1 MNWDGMGVFA
11 RDKRSAIRCNA
22 DEPQNR
28 EIVCN
33 RSLFYGLLFILFFAI
48 AVLIHL
54 PGFDA
59 PMLYDSDAFIQKS
72 SHIYES
78 RDLFEVIGIV
88 PARPAFM
95 MSLYANYLLT
105 GFSPLWFRLFNA
117 VVLAAAGMLVSLVSE
132 TVMGIP
138 GVGPETDA
146 TERRAVGAFLGLV
159 FVVHPLQSLVVLY
172 IWQREAIMACMFYL
186 AALAAYL
193 AARLQLC
200 RSTEWYA
207 CTGVFFLCGML
218 TKENVIT
225 LPLIL
230 VLAEVTL
237 LQSRGPQLLRRAAI
251 VACLAI
257 PVCIAYV
264 LIIHSLH
271 GPHSAHPEGIL
282 NRLLSHYQGVGL
294 SWVQVALT
302 EGRVFL
308 SYLGTIV
315 FPFGWK
321 VHLIEPMTYSLS
333 LFDPPITALAFLGAT
348 GLMAIAVALGRRKPL
363 WSFGI
368 LFFFIALVPESFLV
382 PQYLYFGY
390 RAILPMVG
398 LLLIGCNTVTVVRW
412 VQSRVSRRSVW
423 VAGVIVFMVPCS
435 CLAAITWSQAQRWSP
450 MEFWRDAFYRL
461 PPFSPRVEHIPVLDV
476 LSGFAAQMSDPTVY
490 RAHRTTY
497 ENVLRVSIRPDASP
511 LSTPLL
517 PPRNAYEL
525 NRNKRVA
532 RVAFTLG
539 LTAISQG
546 RRQEGIRLLEYA
558 LLHDSQNAAI
568 RSALSESRRP

>member
-1 MNWDGMGVFA
+1 MFPRVE
-11 RDKRSAIRCNA
+11 RSAIRRSV
-22 DEPQNR
+22 DEPPDR
-28 EIVCN
+28 GIVCN
-33 RSLFYGLLFILFFAI
+33 RALFYGLLFILFFAI

-59 PMLYDSDAFIQKS
+59 PMVYDSDAFIAKS
-72 SHIYES
+72 SEIFES
-78 RDLFEVIGIV
+78 RDLFKVIGIV

-95 MSLYANYLLT
+95 MSLYANYLFS
-105 GFSPLWFRLFNA
+105 GFSPLWFRLYNA
-117 VVLAAAGMLVSLVSE
+117 AVLAAVGMLLALVSE

-138 GVGPETDA
+138 GVGPGTDA

-159 FVVHPLQSLVVLY
+159 FIVHPLQSLVVLY

-193 AARLQLC
+193 AGRVQLC
-200 RSTEWYA
+200 RSTAWYA
-207 CTGVFFLCGML
+207 CTGGFFLCGML

-237 LQSRGPQLLRRAAI
+237 LQSQGRQLLRRAAI
-251 VACLAI
+251 IACLAI

-302 EGRVFL
+302 ESRVFF
-308 SYLGTIV
+308 SYLGMIV
-315 FPFGWK
+315 FPFVWK

-333 LFDPPITALAFLGAT
+333 LFDPPITALAFLGAM
-348 GLMAIAVALGRRKPL
+348 GLVAIAVALARRNPL

-368 LFFFIALVPESFLV
+368 LFFFIVLIPESFLV

-390 RAILPMVG
+390 RAILPMAG
-398 LLLIGCNTVTVVRW
+398 LLLIGCSTITVVRW
-412 VQSRVSRRSVW
+412 VQSCIPQRSAW
-423 VAGVIVFMVPCS
+423 VAGAVVFVVPCS
-435 CLAAITWSQAQRWSP
+435 CLAAITWWQAQRWSP
-450 MEFWRDAFYRL
+450 VEFWRDAFFRL
-461 PPFSPRVEHIPVLDV
+461 PPFSQRVEHIPFLDV

-497 ENVLRVSIRPDASP
+497 ENALQLSIRPDASP

-546 RRQEGIRLLEYA
+546 RKPEGIRLLEYA
-558 LLHDSQNAAI
+558 LLHDSQNVAI
-568 RSALSESRRP
+568 RSALSESR